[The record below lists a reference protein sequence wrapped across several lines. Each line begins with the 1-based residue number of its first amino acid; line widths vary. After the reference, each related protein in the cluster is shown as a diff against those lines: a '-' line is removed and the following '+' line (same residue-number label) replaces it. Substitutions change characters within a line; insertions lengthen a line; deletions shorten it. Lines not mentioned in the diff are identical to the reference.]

1 MLTAPIVQV
10 AYFVPDAEQAAL
22 EMTRSAPPEQR
33 AGPFFFVQN
42 IELAWGERRGS
53 PCTFVHSSAFGQS
66 GGVMLEFVQQEDDGP
81 SPFRDM
87 YPAGGQGIHHV
98 ATMVDSLE
106 DTISHYE
113 SLGCALAARAC
124 TKTGTEFA
132 FIDTVDR
139 LGHMVEVYE
148 RTPSLTGFYQMV
160 EAASVDW
167 DGSDPIRL
175 IS

>member
-22 EMTRSAPPEQR
+22 EMTRSASQR
-33 AGPFFFVQN
+33 AGPFFFVRN

-53 PCTFVHSSAFGQS
+53 PCTFVHSSAFGQC
-66 GGVMLEFVQQEDDGP
+66 GGIMLEFVQQEDEGP
-81 SPFRDM
+81 SPFRDL
-87 YPAGGQGIHHV
+87 YPSGGQGIHHV
-98 ATMVDSLE
+98 ATIVESL
-106 DTISHYE
+106 DAAISHYE
-113 SLGCALAARAC
+113 SIGCGLAARAC

-148 RTPSLTGFYQMV
+148 ASPALTGFYQMV
-160 EAASVDW
+160 EAAAADW
-167 DGSDPIRL
+167 DGSDPIRA
-175 IS
+175 IG